1 MTIKMIAERIMKM
14 LLKSKIICNF
24 KLIYS
29 HDLVSGIP
37 SLSMFLLITP
47 ENLFL
52 AILAKSLVLKKCFCF
67 CQEIC
72 FSFFLQMGH
81 VSFRKM

>member
-14 LLKSKIICNF
+14 LLKSKIICNC

-37 SLSMFLLITP
+37 SLSMFLLMTP
-47 ENLFL
+47 
-52 AILAKSLVLKKCFCF
+52 
-67 CQEIC
+67 
-72 FSFFLQMGH
+72 
-81 VSFRKM
+81 

>member
-1 MTIKMIAERIMKM
+1 MTIKMIPERIMKM

-37 SLSMFLLITP
+37 SLSMFLLMTP
-47 ENLFL
+47 ESLFL

-67 CQEIC
+67 YQEIC

-81 VSFRKM
+81 KF